1 MLINYVTLLSDSKG
15 FLHSKAAPPSP
26 VSLITD
32 GDLAIAIEGAVG
44 FLSCRAVRFSV
55 DLGMYEV
62 VDTYGRQKDYHRLLV
77 RRFLE
82 RCPTSKPIER
92 MYQLK
97 NMLSLLRTT
106 SFDMSNTSRAIES
119 RIQKAALS
127 RDLGGRSKYTGNNQY
142 YISYTPRSSRFSPR
156 QRHYR
161 RTKSGKNRTFLHKLD
176 FVVKAFDSNVARL
189 NTDILLQESW
199 DGYSYNWETKTIEV
213 YSKHYELK
221 RKIDVSSVDLHD
233 DDTVCVLGIDNVFLA
248 HIEERHEETYCIKL
262 LNKNLNF
269 YGYLCV
275 PIDKIL
281 WQGSE
286 ELKVCMM
293 IALRPS
299 HMVPSSNKATA
310 YARLLSLPQ

>member
-15 FLHSKAAPPSP
+15 FLHSKVAPPAP
-26 VSLITD
+26 ISLITD
-32 GDLAIAIEGAVG
+32 GDLAISIEGVVG
-44 FLSCRAVRFSV
+44 SLACRPVRFSV
-55 DLGMYEV
+55 DTGMYEV
-62 VDTYGRQKDYHRLLV
+62 ADIYGRKRDYCRLLV

-106 SFDMSNTSRAIES
+106 SLDMRDTIRAIES

-127 RDLGGRSKYTGNNQY
+127 RDLGGRRKYTGNNPY
-142 YISYTPRSSRFSPR
+142 YTSYTPRSSRFSPR
-156 QRHYR
+156 QRHCR
-161 RTKSGKNRTFLHKLD
+161 RTKSSKNDTFRHKLG
-176 FVVKAFDSNVARL
+176 FIVKAFDSHVARL
-189 NTDILLQESW
+189 NTDLFLQESR
-199 DGYSYNWETKTIEV
+199 DGYSYNWDTKTIEV

-221 RKIDVSSVDLHD
+221 RKIDLSSVDLHD
-233 DDTVCVLGIDNVFLA
+233 EDTVCVWGINNVFLA
-248 HIEERHEETYCIKL
+248 RIEERHEETYCIKL

-275 PIDKIL
+275 PVDRIR
-281 WQGSE
+281 WQGVEGSN
-286 ELKVCMM
+286 VCMM
-293 IALRPS
+293 IGLPAS

-310 YARLLSLPQ
+310 YARLLSLP